1 MIVLRFKLQ
10 CRPDQANAMNEAM
23 RDVVAASRALPGVI
37 HFDVGRDVGD
47 PNAFIATEVFE
58 DKEARERQEALP
70 EVAKAMLLLQSALT
84 GPPEATVFHVSV
96 AEPAM

>member
-10 CRPDQANAMNEAM
+10 CRPDQANAMNDAM

-58 DKEARERQEALP
+58 DKAARAASGIGPRPDRRHRGWSIRQARGAACRDL
-70 EVAKAMLLLQSALT
+70 AAM
-84 GPPEATVFHVSV
+84 GCDP
-96 AEPAM
+96 